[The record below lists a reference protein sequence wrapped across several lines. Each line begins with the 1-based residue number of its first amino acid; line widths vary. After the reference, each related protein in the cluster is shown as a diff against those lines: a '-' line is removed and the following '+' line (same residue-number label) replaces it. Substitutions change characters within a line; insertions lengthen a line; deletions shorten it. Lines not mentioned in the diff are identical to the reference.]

1 MKKIISTA
9 LAAVAALS
17 LAGCSKKDAGDT
29 VKVGILHSLSG
40 TMSISEISV
49 RDAEILAINEINAAG
64 GGMIKLLQ
72 FLAAGLL
79 PAVKL

>member
-17 LAGCSKKDAGDT
+17 LAGCSKKDGGDT

-40 TMSISEISV
+40 TIKSRILGKKNWCNLRTYFYQASI
-49 RDAEILAINEINAAG
+49 
-64 GGMIKLLQ
+64 IKV
-72 FLAAGLL
+72 G
-79 PAVKL
+79 KLRTKREFEF